1 RADPQ
6 RIQKYIRNLSASPEE
21 RDYAF
26 LELKKSGPVIMP
38 QLISTL
44 QNAELQE
51 RAAITSILSKLD
63 ADTVPALL
71 AAFDIPN
78 PTLRVEFLNVLA
90 ARPDILELMSRTTTD
105 PRPTLWWLAGGNDLA
120 ASKAK
125 TLLAALTET
134 PALRLPL
141 PTSELIKAA
150 EDMYQHRNT
159 L

>member
-1 RADPQ
+1 VKSEIGFGKFDTAAEYLKGLLALNPTEKDLLALEERDGIAAFLDLNNIPRWSNNEAIDKEAKENVLKLITQVTAAVKKLRADPQ

-26 LELKKSGPVIMP
+26 IQLKKSGPVIMP

-71 AAFDIPN
+71 AAFDISN
-78 PTLRVEFLNVLA
+78 P
-90 ARPDILELMSRTTTD
+90 
-105 PRPTLWWLAGGNDLA
+105 
-120 ASKAK
+120 
-125 TLLAALTET
+125 
-134 PALRLPL
+134 
-141 PTSELIKAA
+141 
-150 EDMYQHRNT
+150 
-159 L
+159 